1 MISLE
6 MYHLNVNQKLEILR
20 DILFLMASKIH
31 KSLPSFHFSNT
42 SIYLAYCQNIVAN
55 NTKINRNISRH
66 IMIQLSKT
74 SMANNL
80 DVVVINVNSPN
91 DRASQLNSNIKKKS
105 LSQ

>member
-1 MISLE
+1 
-6 MYHLNVNQKLEILR
+6 
-20 DILFLMASKIH
+20 
-31 KSLPSFHFSNT
+31 
-42 SIYLAYCQNIVAN
+42 
-55 NTKINRNISRH
+55 
-66 IMIQLSKT
+66 MIQLSKT